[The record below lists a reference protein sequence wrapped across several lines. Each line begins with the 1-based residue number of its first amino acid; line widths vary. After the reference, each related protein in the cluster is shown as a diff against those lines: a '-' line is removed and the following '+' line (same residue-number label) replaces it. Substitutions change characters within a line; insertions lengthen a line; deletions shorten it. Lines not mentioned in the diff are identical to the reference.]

1 MLDKLVV
8 LVVEDD
14 QSNSLLLKAMLE
26 KRGATVIIA
35 RNGREA
41 INIALNNSQI
51 QIVLMD
57 IKLPEVN
64 GLEATKA
71 IKKEKPNLPIIAQ
84 TAYAM
89 EEDRYRCLEAGCDDY
104 IVKPII
110 QEELF
115 HKLQEFTKKGL

>member
-1 MLDKLVV
+1 
-8 LVVEDD
+8 
-14 QSNSLLLKAMLE
+14 
-26 KRGATVIIA
+26 
-35 RNGREA
+35 
-41 INIALNNSQI
+41 
-51 QIVLMD
+51 MD

-115 HKLQEFTKKGL
+115 QKLQEFSKKGL